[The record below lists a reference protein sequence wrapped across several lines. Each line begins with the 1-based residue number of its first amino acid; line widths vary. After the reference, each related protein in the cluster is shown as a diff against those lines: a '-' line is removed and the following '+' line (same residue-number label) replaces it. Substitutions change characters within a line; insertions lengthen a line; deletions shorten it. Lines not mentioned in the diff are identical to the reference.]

1 MDGRALAKDSHKKI
15 YVQDRLRERGA
26 ELYDWLRNGAHF
38 YVCGAIAMGK
48 EVHAALL
55 DVITAHNG
63 GDAEAAA
70 EYLTSLQTEGRY
82 GRDVY

>member
-1 MDGRALAKDSHKKI
+1 
-15 YVQDRLRERGA
+15 
-26 ELYDWLRNGAHF
+26 
-38 YVCGAIAMGK
+38 MGK

-70 EYLTSLQTEGRY
+70 GYLASLQTEGRY